1 VAEVSADLHGF
12 GTPHTAGRDVA
23 NDSAAVSL
31 RLASGAHGTVHLS
44 SIAHV
49 DEEMP
54 GQEFTIFGSEG
65 TLEGRLSR
73 TRSEIRLITAD
84 AGWQL
89 VPIPE
94 RLFGG
99 APPDQP
105 LKVFT
110 TGSAGPRAW
119 IDAIL
124 DGRSVSPDFEDG
136 WRAQRVIDAALESA
150 RVRCWVQ
157 VP

>member
-1 VAEVSADLHGF
+1 
-12 GTPHTAGRDVA
+12 VA

-49 DEEMP
+49 DDEMP

-73 TRSEIRLITAD
+73 SGSEIRLIAAD
-84 AGWQL
+84 EGWKL
-89 VPIPE
+89 LPVPE

-99 APPDQP
+99 APLDQP

-110 TGSAGPRAW
+110 SGSAGPRAW

-124 DGRSVSPDFEDG
+124 DGRGVAPDFEDG

-150 RVRCWVQ
+150 RTRCWTAV
-157 VP
+157 

>member
-1 VAEVSADLHGF
+1 
-12 GTPHTAGRDVA
+12 VA

-49 DEEMP
+49 DDEMP
-54 GQEFTIFGSEG
+54 GQEFTIFGTEG

-73 TRSEIRLITAD
+73 SGSAIRLITPD
-84 AGWQL
+84 EGWRL
-89 VPIPE
+89 LPIPE
-94 RLFGG
+94 RLIGC
-99 APPDQP
+99 APLDQP

-110 TGSAGPRAW
+110 SGSVGPRAW
-119 IDAIL
+119 IDAIIE
-124 DGRSVSPDFEDG
+124 GRGVSPDFEDG

-150 RVRCWVQ
+150 RSRCWTAV
-157 VP
+157 